1 MAHPCPKGCRSL
13 SFACVQSLLINGN
26 KRTAV
31 IALDIFLAIN
41 LHILVMSADQIY
53 EMAKDTASANQQG
66 RAMDSVLQD
75 LTQRIA
81 NATVNP
87 SMFEDEDVKL
97 RLSNDHN
104 RIMVHL
110 NQMTEFIR
118 ALMKA

>member
-1 MAHPCPKGCRSL
+1 
-13 SFACVQSLLINGN
+13 
-26 KRTAV
+26 
-31 IALDIFLAIN
+31 
-41 LHILVMSADQIY
+41 
-53 EMAKDTASANQQG
+53 
-66 RAMDSVLQD
+66 MDSVLQD